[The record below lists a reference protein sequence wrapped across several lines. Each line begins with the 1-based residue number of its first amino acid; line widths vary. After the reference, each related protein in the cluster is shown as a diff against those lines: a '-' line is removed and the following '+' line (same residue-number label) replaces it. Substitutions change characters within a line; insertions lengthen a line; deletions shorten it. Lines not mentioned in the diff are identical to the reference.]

1 MHRDYF
7 IITYKMLGNGTVRIN
22 LLNSGA
28 HTSSK
33 ACNKNIPRCR
43 IHRFTK
49 LQQLLAPPE
58 DCAAKRHNRKTPKKM
73 TEERERVQ
81 EKGRRR
87 FSQLLLGSVS
97 SDSWSWLHS
106 QFFPLSDRNHGR
118 LVTRRG
124 HLRCVRVKSKTRKV
138 NLTETK
144 NATLR
149 RRISQSSI

>member
-1 MHRDYF
+1 
-7 IITYKMLGNGTVRIN
+7 MLGNGTVRIN
-22 LLNSGA
+22 LLNYGA
-28 HTSSK
+28 RTSSK

-58 DCAAKRHNRKTPKKM
+58 DATTGKRKKKM
-73 TEERERVQ
+73 TEESERVQ

-106 QFFPLSDRNHGR
+106 QFFPL
-118 LVTRRG
+118 
-124 HLRCVRVKSKTRKV
+124 
-138 NLTETK
+138 
-144 NATLR
+144 
-149 RRISQSSI
+149 Q